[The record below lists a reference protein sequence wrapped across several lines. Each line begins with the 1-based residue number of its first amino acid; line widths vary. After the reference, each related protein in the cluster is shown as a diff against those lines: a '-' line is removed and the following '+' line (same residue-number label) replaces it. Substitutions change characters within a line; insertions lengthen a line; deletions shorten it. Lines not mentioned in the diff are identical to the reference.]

1 MERRVYIKTY
11 GCQMNE
17 RESEALSAVLKQTG
31 YILVNNE
38 ETANIV
44 LLNTCS
50 VRDQAERKATG
61 KANLLSRPQAR
72 LSQQSKPPKLIGIL
86 GCMAQNL
93 GEALLKQIPSARLI
107 VGPTQIARVPEYL
120 EFLLK
125 KPTER
130 IVNVTYSPIDAPF
143 TSAHDSQNIKPSAY
157 VSIMQGCNMHCAYCI
172 VPKTRG
178 PEQYRPMSDII
189 REITWLAQH
198 GTKEVTLLG
207 QIVNRYG
214 FGQFPTLNGKSP
226 FVQLLEQIQAINGI
240 QRIRFTSPHPTG
252 FREDLID
259 AYKNLS
265 KLCPYV
271 HLPVQSGSDK
281 ILKIMRRPYKREQFL
296 AIVNALRERVP
307 TISISTDVIVG
318 FPGETDADFEETAT
332 LFDRVRFDMA
342 YIFKYSI
349 RLGTVAETLGDQ
361 IADTVKEDRNQVL
374 LQKLASYSLAY
385 NEKMLGKVYE
395 VLVEGKARRGE
406 YRLEGRTPEHKK
418 VIFEGSET
426 LIGQLVSVQVTSAL
440 ASTLE
445 GKLVS

>member
-1 MERRVYIKTY
+1 
-11 GCQMNE
+11 MNE
-17 RESEALSAVLKQTG
+17 RESEALAAVLKQAG
-31 YILVNNE
+31 YVLVDNE
-38 ETANIV
+38 EMADIV

-61 KANLLSRPQAR
+61 KANLLSRPQTR
-72 LSQQSKPPKLIGIL
+72 PLQKSKPPKFIGIL

-93 GEALLKQIPSARLI
+93 GEALLKQIPNARLI

-125 KPTER
+125 NPAER
-130 IVNVTYSPIDAPF
+130 VVDVTYGPIDTSF
-143 TSAHDSQNIKPSAY
+143 TSAHDLQNVKPSAY

-178 PEQYRPMSDII
+178 PEQYRPMPDII
-189 REITWLAQH
+189 QEIAWLAQH

-226 FVQLLEQIQAINGI
+226 FVQLLEQIQAIDGI

-271 HLPVQSGSDK
+271 HLPVQSGSNK
-281 ILKIMRRPYKREQFL
+281 ILKTMRRPYTREQFL
-296 AIVNALRERVP
+296 AIVDALRERIP

-318 FPGETDADFEETAT
+318 FPGETDADFEETVT
-332 LFDRVRFDMA
+332 LFDVIRFDMA

-349 RLGTVAETLGDQ
+349 RPGTVAEALGDQ
-361 IADTVKEDRNQVL
+361 LPDTVKEQRNQIL

-385 NEKMLGKVYE
+385 NEQMLGKVYE
-395 VLVEGKARRGE
+395 VLVDGKARRGKR
-406 YRLEGRTPEHKK
+406 RLEGRTPEHKK
-418 VIFEGSET
+418 VIFEGSEN
-426 LIGQLVSVQVTSAL
+426 LIGQLVKVQITSAF

-445 GKLVS
+445 GKLI